1 MRLQIMISSLF
12 HNNDDDEE
20 PRKMS
25 WTWTKEKL
33 PSSLESAII
42 RSLIHSSSIHTSIR
56 SSLTISLGGLGGK
69 QRLVQV
75 FWRRRRPRIVSWMV
89 NWAKTIE
96 PKYVWG
102 RVCCT
107 FLLNIHLR
115 LPLWPQLWHD
125 TRYQSIQTVVN
136 KNRVYV
142 FTVHRHHLGKFAGV
156 KIITWIST
164 VIWSFS
170 PTCILLLGMH
180 CARSLPFLPHV
191 HHTVVKVSQNNK
203 RVETSD
209 CEGEILYNF
218 IV

>member
-1 MRLQIMISSLF
+1 MDKRKITIFPGIRNYSLS
-12 HNNDDDEE
+12 HSQ
-20 PRKMS
+20 P
-25 WTWTKEKL
+25 
-33 PSSLESAII
+33 
-42 RSLIHSSSIHTSIR
+42 IHPSIR

-75 FWRRRRPRIVSWMV
+75 FWRRRRPRIVSWRV

-142 FTVHRHHLGKFAGV
+142 FTVRRHHLGKFAGV

-191 HHTVVKVSQNNK
+191 HHTVVKVSQKSK
-203 RVETSD
+203 RVKQVIFKERFSI
-209 CEGEILYNF
+209 ILSF
-218 IV
+218 SMWRHFTPKKAFQKVIF